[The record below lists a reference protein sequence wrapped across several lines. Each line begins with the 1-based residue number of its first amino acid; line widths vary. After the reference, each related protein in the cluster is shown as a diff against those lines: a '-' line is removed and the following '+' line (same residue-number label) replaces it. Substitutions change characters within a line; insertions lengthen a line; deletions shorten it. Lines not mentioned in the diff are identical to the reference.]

1 MQGEDELILKG
12 FKEAGIYEAI
22 NDAQEIFEW
31 KIRSE
36 HKSSLFIL
44 YRFIVSKCFYITLY
58 IIPHCIP
65 VINIVKK
72 ISTVP
77 A

>member
-22 NDAQEIFEW
+22 NDAQEILER
-31 KIRSE
+31 KE
-36 HKSSLFIL
+36 NLF
-44 YRFIVSKCFYITLY
+44 R
-58 IIPHCIP
+58 
-65 VINIVKK
+65 
-72 ISTVP
+72 